1 MFSPAFFSLEVTKA
15 NIPTLYSNVV
25 SFFVRKTNAFIY
37 RPDECS
43 SLPVRS
49 EREEHVVP
57 APLVCPEGESA
68 VLSGAPG
75 RPRPDRRDRA
85 RGLRRSNRRFGG
97 LVLSGV
103 HRPGTSL
110 LSARRRRSAEPKEL
124 GERSPV
130 SQPHLHLT
138 SRQRP
143 RTTLPRSATNESLG
157 ITVVIPCSLTSACSW
172 FLGFKFV
179 GFWAKVADLTFLS
192 WNSLGLSS
200 WAKVLELTVLVLF
213 QGLSSW
219 AKIPG
224 LKDPEL
230 MFLGFKLL
238 G

>member
-1 MFSPAFFSLEVTKA
+1 MDSSVMPHVTFG
-15 NIPTLYSNVV
+15 NRWQ
-25 SFFVRKTNAFIY
+25 RK
-37 RPDECS
+37 RPVITS
-43 SLPVRS
+43 SLYTAKSHSDNTSAADVVISSGVFSHFLSVQPQRQRQRRAHTQHRP

-143 RTTLPRSATNESLG
+143 RTTLPRS
-157 ITVVIPCSLTSACSW
+157 
-172 FLGFKFV
+172 
-179 GFWAKVADLTFLS
+179 
-192 WNSLGLSS
+192 
-200 WAKVLELTVLVLF
+200 
-213 QGLSSW
+213 
-219 AKIPG
+219 
-224 LKDPEL
+224 
-230 MFLGFKLL
+230 
-238 G
+238 